1 MKVDKAKLILG
12 IPIEV
17 GDYYIVHPLTI
28 GEIVESGY
36 EQLQIHLNIMLLD
49 WDSFKVDM
57 PEEEKTDKNLF
68 KMIRDFYYDSDD
80 FFDEF
85 NKSFKVFLKRPLS
98 KSKKQAL
105 QDDVFKKISDFFLKG
120 DFKEV
125 REILRKQYLIQKKE
139 KEEPRKFADDRA
151 KKLYEQIQKNQKEVE
166 KYKKKDA
173 NLIDLISSLRWKVGL
188 SKKDIMNITLYELY
202 DGLKRVHVIDNV
214 SNLFTGIYSGSINA
228 KSIDDKELDWMR
240 HVEI

>member
-68 KMIRDFYYDSDD
+68 KIIRDFYYDSDD